1 MVEHE
6 TLITMADPLT
16 ALVDREAPAP
26 TNYFD
31 PAAGQSILSRYG
43 NARMAREPAE
53 DLARSAGRLTQGRL
67 QARDVAAD
75 DRRLEREKLLMD
87 REDAEFEEKK
97 AADASRMDF
106 LATLNDID
114 PKSADFDDQVV
125 GFMKQLPPSLAEDPG
140 VKTVLSLKAKMAD
153 DVRSRQNAAARYE
166 ASRDNAITLLGFKD
180 TAAAARAGVTPEE
193 IDAAIDP
200 ATGQTDLAKLNQL
213 RGNAERL
220 GRETE
225 FTRRQELLQNNRLAL
240 VEAKDL
246 SKKSKERR
254 ANVERFI
261 IEDTAA
267 FPSRIASLIAAT
279 GGKKTLDMLKLDP
292 KTSAEATAAEQW
304 DKNKLQKELSAAYAY
319 QDPDE
324 YVELIDSLSDS
335 QEARRRQVWE
345 HAHRDETF
353 EERETTPAAP
363 EGRVDDYVPPTAAPA
378 APAKPATLPKDQWIV
393 GKRYEMADGSKKTY
407 KGDGK
412 WE

>member
-1 MVEHE
+1 
-6 TLITMADPLT
+6 MADPLT

-26 TNYFD
+26 TNFFD
-31 PAAGQSILSRYG
+31 PAAGQSILSRYS

-53 DLARSAGRLTQGRL
+53 DLARSASRLTQGRL
-67 QARDVAAD
+67 QARDVAAE

-106 LATLNDID
+106 LATLDQID
-114 PKSADFDDQVV
+114 PDSEDFDDQVV
-125 GFMKQLPPSLAEDPG
+125 GFMKQLPPSLTEDPG
-140 VKTVLSLKAKMAD
+140 VKTILTLKAKMAD
-153 DVRSRQNAAARYE
+153 DNRSRLNAAARYK
-166 ASRDNAITLLGFKD
+166 ASRDNAVALLGYKD

-200 ATGQTDLAKLNQL
+200 TTGNPDLAKLNQL

-225 FTRRQELLQNNRLAL
+225 FTRRQTLMQENRLAL
-240 VEAKDL
+240 IDARDL
-246 SKKSKERR
+246 SKKGKERR

-261 IEDTAA
+261 VEDAAA
-267 FPSRIASLIAAT
+267 FPSRAASLVAAA
-279 GGKKTLDMLKLDP
+279 GGKKTLEDLKLDP
-292 KTSAEATAAEQW
+292 KTSADALAAEQW

-319 QDPDE
+319 QDPDD
-324 YVELIDSLSDS
+324 YVELVPGLSDS
-335 QEARRRQVWE
+335 QKARRRQVWE

-353 EERETTPAAP
+353 EERGTTPAAP
-363 EGRVDDYVPPTAAPA
+363 EGVVEDYVPGKPA
-378 APAKPATLPKDQWIV
+378 ALPKEQWIV
-393 GKRYEMADGSKKTY
+393 GKRYKGADGSTRTY